1 MNKCLLT
8 LNVELMIDQSNN
20 TTSVYLGELII
31 SFIGFAYRTMG
42 EGLLAVEEM
51 TQREYCQK
59 STSACVTAY
68 KGWKPKTQL
77 TATGWKESLIAELV

>member
-1 MNKCLLT
+1 
-8 LNVELMIDQSNN
+8 
-20 TTSVYLGELII
+20 
-31 SFIGFAYRTMG
+31 MG

>member
-42 EGLLAVEEM
+42 EGLLAVEKM

-59 STSACVTAY
+59 STTAY